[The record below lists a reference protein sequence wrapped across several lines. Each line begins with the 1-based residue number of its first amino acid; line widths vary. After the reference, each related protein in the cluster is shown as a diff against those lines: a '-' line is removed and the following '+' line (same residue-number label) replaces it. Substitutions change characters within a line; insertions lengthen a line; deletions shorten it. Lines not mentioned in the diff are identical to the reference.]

1 MQVQISN
8 KRWLGLTLGHLDFFT
23 KSAKKGWQTLPQRGD
38 CILLRKCPSQ
48 TICKLVTL
56 FHEIMSIF
64 TIANKSVKNEKM
76 ANIHYFVS
84 LVPMSSL
91 FQMFWKQQM
100 MIAKLSLWY
109 LVGVDVSWIKWNRKN
124 LLKWRILG
132 CIKGKKS

>member
-1 MQVQISN
+1 MVGINAWSPRSLHKKCKKVDRHGRREVIVNHCENVRVRQFANQWSSIQV
-8 KRWLGLTLGHLDFFT
+8 
-23 KSAKKGWQTLPQRGD
+23 
-38 CILLRKCPSQ
+38 
-48 TICKLVTL
+48 VTL

-100 MIAKLSLWY
+100 MIVKLSLWWV
-109 LVGVDVSWIKWNRKN
+109 VGVDVSWIKWNRKN